1 MLELRNVETFYG
13 NIMALKGISLSVSE
27 GEIITLI
34 GANGA
39 GKSTTLMT
47 ICGLI
52 PARRGDIL
60 FMGRSIRRMEPHEIV
75 ALGISQVP
83 EGRRIFPLLTVTE
96 NLDMGAFLRKDKA
109 DIARDMEY
117 IFSLFPI
124 LKERR
129 HQQGGTLSGGEQ
141 QMLAI
146 SRALMARPRLLLLD
160 EPSLGLA
167 PIIVQQIFQ
176 MIGKINEESRTTI
189 LLVEQNANM
198 ALKIAHRGYVME
210 NGRITLEGAA
220 ANLLDNEDV
229 KRAISGCR
237 VRNALGRQRLT
248 DGFYY
253 VGLVFHFILRAND
266 AVSGRATARPLH
278 RLVG

>member
-1 MLELRNVETFYG
+1 MLELRNVETCYG
-13 NIMALKGISLSVSE
+13 NIMALKGVSLSVSE

-47 ICGLI
+47 VCGI
-52 PARRGDIL
+52 VPPRSGEIL
-60 FMGRSIRRMEPHEIV
+60 FRGNPIGRLEPHAIV

-83 EGRRIFPLLTVTE
+83 EGRRIFPLLSVTE

-109 DIARDMEY
+109 GIAKDRDY
-117 IFSLFPI
+117 VFSLFPI

-146 SRALMARPRLLLLD
+146 SRALMARPCLLLLD

-167 PIIVQQIFQ
+167 PLVARLIFQ
-176 MIGKINEESRTTI
+176 VIRQVNEENRTTI

-198 ALKIAHRGYVME
+198 ALHVAHRGYVME
-210 NGRITLEGAA
+210 NGRITGEGSAES
-220 ANLLDNEDV
+220 LLNNDDV
-229 KRAISGCR
+229 KRAY
-237 VRNALGRQRLT
+237 LGL
-248 DGFYY
+248 
-253 VGLVFHFILRAND
+253 
-266 AVSGRATARPLH
+266 
-278 RLVG
+278 

>member
-1 MLELRNVETFYG
+1 MPLLELENVETFYG
-13 NIMALKGISLSVSE
+13 NIKALKGISLSVAE

-47 ICGLI
+47 ICGI
-52 PARRGDIL
+52 VPPRAGE
-60 FMGRSIRRMEPHEIV
+60 IRFRDKPIQQAEPHEIV

-96 NLDMGAFLRKDKA
+96 NLAMGAFLRKDSA
-109 DIARDMEY
+109 EIARDREY
-117 IFSLFPI
+117 LFSLFPI

-129 HQQGGTLSGGEQ
+129 HQPGGTLSGGEQ

-146 SRALMARPRLLLLD
+146 SRALMARPSLLLLD

-167 PIIVQQIFQ
+167 PLIAQLIFRIIRQ
-176 MIGKINEESRTTI
+176 INEERRTTI

-198 ALKIAHRGYVME
+198 ALRIAHRGYVME
-210 NGRITLEGAA
+210 NGRITLEGSAEG
-220 ANLLDNEDV
+220 LLDNEEV
-229 KRAISGCR
+229 KRAY
-237 VRNALGRQRLT
+237 LGL
-248 DGFYY
+248 
-253 VGLVFHFILRAND
+253 
-266 AVSGRATARPLH
+266 
-278 RLVG
+278 